1 MSRVLFHRP
10 RSPGDGLPTLVR
22 PSAAAYTV
30 RAAPL
35 ALWSLLQLRVQ
46 ADQVVRPR
54 AGVTENDLASLLAHL
69 TVVLVVGLIAV
80 AIVN

>member
-1 MSRVLFHRP
+1 MSP
-10 RSPGDGLPTLVR
+10 STDTGPQATLVR
-22 PSAAAYTV
+22 TSATAYTV
-30 RAAPL
+30 WAAPL

-69 TVVLVVGLIAV
+69 TVVLVVCLIAIT
-80 AIVN
+80 IVN